1 MAFYLGGGRAGQGE
15 IGQLR
20 PELDAAGVGV
30 DIEDDEGLGLC
41 GVCVGFGC
49 GSVEGGGSYPSTHP
63 CVHQNGRCVWTYVRT
78 CGGSVTGLPSHQSST
93 FSGRFLHELW
103 RLVGTGRSLF
113 RRSCMRV

>member
-30 DIEDDEGLGLC
+30 DVEDDEGLGLC

-49 GSVEGGGSYPSTHP
+49 GSVEGGGSYPSIHP
-63 CVHQNGRCVWTYVRT
+63 SMRASEWSVCVDICTDLRRERD
-78 CGGSVTGLPSHQSST
+78 GLAVAPE
-93 FSGRFLHELW
+93 LHL
-103 RLVGTGRSLF
+103 LGQVLA
-113 RRSCMRV
+113 